1 LERFINKVWSELT
14 EEMQLVSRY
23 LRSWWGGMTESEQLF
38 FVGVVSAAILLLG
51 LRRPNK
57 RKPASYGTGQ
67 NKGMFEQFFFCVSFL
82 LIFTFGIDIVVES
95 FR

>member
-1 LERFINKVWSELT
+1 LEKLINKTWRELT
-14 EEMQLVSRY
+14 EEMHLVSRY
-23 LRSWWGGMTESEQLF
+23 LRSWWGGMSESEQLF

-57 RKPASYGTGQ
+57 RKPTTYNEGQ
-67 NKGMFEQFFFCVSFL
+67 HKGAFEQFLFCSAFL